1 MSVEPTDKKISIAT
15 ILTAA
20 YADGAGS
27 VTPPIVQTSL
37 FTFEDFDAF
46 EDRATGRTN
55 QPIYSRIQN
64 PTVSAF
70 ENMMAKIESGDTAV
84 AFASGMAAISS
95 SILAFIKPGD
105 KLVSIENVYP
115 DSFRFFEHILKPMGI
130 EVAYHPIA
138 AFENDP
144 TLLDGAAM
152 AYLESPNSMV
162 FETVDLAKVAA
173 HAKVN
178 NCTTLID
185 NSWATP
191 IFQRPI
197 ELGIDIVIHSASKY
211 ISGHSDTVAGVVI
224 SSDQVITRIRE
235 HSLTLLG
242 GKLAPFEAFLLLRGL
257 RTLNIR
263 MMAHQASANIF
274 IERLERTEN
283 IIKINSPK
291 AGSVPGLSG
300 RAGLFSVE
308 LDPKVDVRSLCN
320 HLKIFKLGVS
330 WGGFE
335 SLIVPTKIT
344 LAQAGEK
351 NSLQEFNVSANLV
364 RLSIGLEDVEDLWAD
379 FNSAL
384 SQSIV

>member
-1 MSVEPTDKKISIAT
+1 MNDDSVDKKPSIAT

-20 YADGAGS
+20 YEHGAGS

-37 FTFEDFDAF
+37 FTFEDYDAF

-55 QPIYSRIQN
+55 QPIYTRVQN

-70 ENMMAKIESGDTAV
+70 EGMMAKIENGEQAV

-105 KLVSIENVYP
+105 KLASVENVYP
-115 DSFRFFEHILKPMGI
+115 DSFKFFEHILKPMGV
-130 EVAYHPIA
+130 EVIYHPVS

-144 TLLDGAAM
+144 NLLNGVAM

-173 HAKVN
+173 HAQAHH
-178 NCTTLID
+178 CTTLID

-191 IFQRPI
+191 IFQRPL

-224 SSDQVITRIRE
+224 SSHDVITRIRD

-274 IERLERTEN
+274 IERLEKTEN
-283 IIKINSPK
+283 IVKINSPR
-291 AGSVPGLSG
+291 AGSVPGLTG

-308 LDPKVDVRSLCN
+308 LDPKIDVRALCN
-320 HLKIFKLGVS
+320 QLKIFKLGVS

-351 NSLQEFNVSANLV
+351 NSLQEFNVSANLL

-379 FNSAL
+379 FSSAL
-384 SQSIV
+384 SQSIA

>member
-1 MSVEPTDKKISIAT
+1 MSVDTAGKKSSIAT

-20 YADGAGS
+20 YEDGAGS

-37 FTFEDFDAF
+37 FTFEDYDAF

-55 QPIYSRIQN
+55 QPIYTRVQN

-70 ENMMAKIESGDTAV
+70 ENMMAKIETGEAAV

-95 SILAFIKPGD
+95 SILAFIKSGD
-105 KLVSIENVYP
+105 RLAAVENVYP
-115 DSFRFFEHILKPMGI
+115 DSFRFLEHILKPMG
-130 EVAYHPIA
+130 VGVTYHSVG

-144 TLLDGAAM
+144 DLLDGVTM
-152 AYLESPNSMV
+152 AYLESPNSMM
-162 FETVDLAKVAA
+162 FETVDVAKVAA
-173 HAKVN
+173 HARRH
-178 NCTTLID
+178 NCMTLID

-191 IFQRPI
+191 IFQRPL

-224 SSDQVITRIRE
+224 SNQQTITQIRE

-274 IERLERTEN
+274 IERLEKTEN
-283 IIKINSPK
+283 IVKINSPK
-291 AGSVPGLSG
+291 AGSVPGLTG

-308 LDPKVDVRSLCN
+308 LDPKIDVRSLCN
-320 HLKIFKLGVS
+320 HLRIFKLGVS

-335 SLIVPTKIT
+335 SLVVPTKIT

-351 NSLQEFNVSANLV
+351 NSLQEFNVSANLL

-379 FNSAL
+379 FASAL

>member
-1 MSVEPTDKKISIAT
+1 MSVDTADKKPSIAT
-15 ILTAA
+15 ILTAV
-20 YADGAGS
+20 YEDGAGS

-37 FTFEDFDAF
+37 FTFEDYDAF

-55 QPIYSRIQN
+55 QPIYTRVQN

-70 ENMMAKIESGDTAV
+70 EGMMAKIESGEAAV

-105 KLVSIENVYP
+105 RLAVVENVYP
-115 DSFRFFEHILKPMGI
+115 DSFRFFEHILKPMG
-130 EVAYHPIA
+130 VDVTYHPVA
-138 AFENDP
+138 AFENDSD
-144 TLLDGAAM
+144 LLAGVTM

-162 FETVDLAKVAA
+162 FETVDLGKVAV
-173 HAKVN
+173 HAKAH

-191 IFQRPI
+191 IFQRPL

-224 SSDQVITRIRE
+224 SNQQTITQIRE

-263 MMAHQASANIF
+263 MMAHQKSANIF
-274 IERLERTEN
+274 IERLEKTEN
-283 IIKINSPK
+283 IVKINSPK
-291 AGSVPGLSG
+291 AGSVPGLTG

-308 LDPKVDVRSLCN
+308 LDPKIDVRTLCN
-320 HLKIFKLGVS
+320 HLRIFKLGVS

-351 NSLQEFNVSANLV
+351 NSLQEFNVSANLL

-379 FNSAL
+379 FASAL